1 MYFGVK
7 NITVNY
13 GKKVVIDN
21 LSLEIEQGTT
31 TAIIGQN
38 GSGKSTL
45 LKAMGRLM
53 PFKGQ
58 VIYKDQSL
66 LTMPTREVAKRIA
79 LLPQSPK
86 VPEGITVLELV
97 SLGRFPHQKLT
108 QQSLSKDDYDF
119 VRRVM
124 METKVWD
131 LRAEEMASLSGGQ
144 RQRVWITMILAQ
156 DTDII
161 LLDEP
166 TTYLDIVHQLDFLT
180 MLKIFA
186 RKMNKTVIYVIHE
199 LNQVARFADNI
210 VAIKDGTL
218 VENGPVDQVFTE
230 DNIKRIFDIEVTI
243 GLDEFSGS
251 RMITGVKNA

>member
-1 MYFGVK
+1 
-7 NITVNY
+7 VNY

-21 LSLEIEQGTT
+21 LSLEIEQGKT
-31 TAIIGQN
+31 TAIIGKN

-45 LKAMGRLM
+45 LKAMGRLL

-58 VIYKDQSL
+58 VIYKDKDL
-66 LTMPTREVAKRIA
+66 LKLPTREVAKHIA

-97 SLGRFPHQKLT
+97 ALGRYPHQKLT
-108 QQSLSKDDYDF
+108 QQSLSKEDYDF

-131 LRAEEMASLSGGQ
+131 LRAEQMANLSGGQ

-186 RKMNKTVIYVIHE
+186 RKMNKTVVYVIHE

-210 VAIKDGTL
+210 VAIKDGAL
-218 VENGPVDQVFTE
+218 VANGPVDQVFTE
-230 DNIKRIFDIEVTI
+230 ENIKRIFDIDVKI

-251 RMITGVKNA
+251 KMITGVKNA